1 LSDVH
6 KLTIQIRP
14 PRGTDGGKVQIG
26 YYVVV
31 DGYVVLT
38 DENGQPNGNG
48 KRLLNEG
55 GNAKV
60 IACAM
65 LRSSRRYGNS
75 RSSGFNDR
83 LVYQKIRY

>member
-6 KLTIQIRP
+6 KLTIQIARP
-14 PRGTDGGKVQIG
+14 NGTFPDKVQIG
-26 YYVVV
+26 YYVVA

-38 DENGQPNGNG
+38 DEDGKPNGNG

-55 GNAKV
+55 GDAKL

-65 LRSSRRYGNS
+65 LWSSRRYGNS
-75 RSSGFNDR
+75 SFNDR
-83 LVYQKIRY
+83 LIYQRIKY